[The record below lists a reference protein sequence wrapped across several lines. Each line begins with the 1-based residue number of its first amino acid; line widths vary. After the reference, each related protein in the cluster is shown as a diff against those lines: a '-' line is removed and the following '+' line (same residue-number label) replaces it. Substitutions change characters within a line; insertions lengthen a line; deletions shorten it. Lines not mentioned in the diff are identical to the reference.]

1 MATRN
6 LSKLE
11 KIIGKIVKQDREL
24 EVEEVSETPSTAVQ
38 PSVYVKA
45 LMLRDMADVDTVKTE
60 VKDGNVVILRIT
72 PLAKRST
79 ADVKRAID
87 ELCKYVEAIGG
98 DIARLGEERIVVTPV
113 SIRIWR
119 KKPQSPSPEAT
130 SI

>member
-11 KIIGKIVKQDREL
+11 KIIGKIVKQDRGL
-24 EVEEVSETPSTAVQ
+24 VEEVSETPPAAIQ

-45 LMLRDMADVDTVKTE
+45 LMLRDIADVDAVKTE

-87 ELCKYVEAIGG
+87 ELCKYVETIGG

-119 KKPQSPSPEAT
+119 KKPQPPSPEAT

>member
-1 MATRN
+1 MATLN

-11 KIIGKIVKQDREL
+11 KILGKIAKQDREL
-24 EVEEVSETPSTAVQ
+24 VDELAEATPTTVQ
-38 PSVYVKA
+38 TSVYVKA
-45 LMLRDMADVDTVKTE
+45 LLLRDTADIDTVKTE
-60 VKDGNVVILRIT
+60 VKSGNIVILRIT
-72 PLAKRST
+72 PLARRSIT
-79 ADVKRAID
+79 DVKRAID

-119 KKPQSPSPEAT
+119 KKPQPPTPEAN

>member
-11 KIIGKIVKQDREL
+11 KIIGKIAKQDREL
-24 EVEEVSETPSTAVQ
+24 EVEELAEATPTAVQ
-38 PSVYVKA
+38 PSAYVKA
-45 LMLRDMADVDTVKTE
+45 LSLRDMADVDAVKTE
-60 VKDGNVVILRIT
+60 VKSGNVVILRIT
-72 PLAKRST
+72 PLAKRSI

-98 DIARLGEERIVVTPV
+98 DIARLGEERIVVTPA

-119 KKPQSPSPEAT
+119 KKPQPPSPEAT

>member
-1 MATRN
+1 MANRN

-11 KIIGKIVKQDREL
+11 KIIGKIVKYDRED
-24 EVEEVSETPSTAVQ
+24 EVGQVADTPPTGVQ

-45 LMLRDMADVDTVKTE
+45 LLLRDLADVDTVKTE
-60 VKDGNVVILRIT
+60 VKSGNIVILRIT
-72 PLAKRST
+72 PLAKRSVP
-79 ADVKRAID
+79 DVKQAID
-87 ELCKYVEAIGG
+87 ELCKYVEGVGG

-119 KKPQSPSPEAT
+119 KSPPSPTPEAT